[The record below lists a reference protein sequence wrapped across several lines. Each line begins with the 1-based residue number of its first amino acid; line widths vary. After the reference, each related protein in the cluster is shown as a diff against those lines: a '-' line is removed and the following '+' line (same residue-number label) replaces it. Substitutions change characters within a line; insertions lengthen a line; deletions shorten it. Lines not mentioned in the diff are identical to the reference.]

1 MLKRAA
7 LPALLLLSALGAP
20 VCSHAAPLYA
30 VTQFLDNFTAYDINN
45 GGQMAGALVADD
57 GATHAALYGNG
68 ALTDLGTMGGAAA
81 HATALNDAGA
91 MTGTVFGTTGEWHG
105 FVYSNGVTTDLGWRS
120 EGYGINAR
128 GDAVGRAWTGDG
140 TYTALLYSDGQLRS
154 LGSLGMG
161 NYAIAYDINDI
172 GQAVGV
178 SLLLDESH
186 APFHPFLYSDGAM
199 RDLGSL
205 AYGGVS
211 SANAINNAGRIAGY
225 SEGVDGTFSAFIYE
239 NATMT
244 FLGNLGGSF
253 VNVGGINEHGAFVG
267 NADTANGSAVGYIY
281 LAGAL
286 VDLNTLLDPALGWQI
301 DGAVAINDLGQIAA
315 HGCRDGLCGT
325 VRLDLASAV
334 PEPGAAGML
343 VPGLLALATVWRRQK
358 RQGSVTPGM
367 PGATASFA

>member
-1 MLKRAA
+1 MLKRAGLLA
-7 LPALLLLSALGAP
+7 LFLLPALCAP
-20 VCSHAAPLYA
+20 VCSQAAPRYT
-30 VTQFLDNFTAYDINN
+30 VTQFLDHFTAYDINN
-45 GGQMAGALVADD
+45 SGQMAGALAAGD
-57 GATHAALYGNG
+57 GTTHAALYADG
-68 ALTDLGTMGGAAA
+68 AFTDLGNMGGTAA
-81 HATALNDAGA
+81 HATAVNDAGA
-91 MTGTVFGTTGEWHG
+91 MTGTVYTTDNEWHG
-105 FVYSNGVTTDLGWRS
+105 FVYSNGVTTDLGQRS

-140 TYTALLYSDGQLRS
+140 TYTALLYSDGQLHS
-154 LGSLGMG
+154 LGSLGTG
-161 NYAIAYDINDI
+161 GYAIAYDINDI
-172 GQAVGV
+172 GQTVGV
-178 SLLLDESH
+178 SLILDESH

-225 SEGVDGTFSAFIYE
+225 SEDVDGTFSAFIYE

-253 VNVGGINEHGAFVG
+253 VDVGGINEQGDFVG
-267 NADTANGSAVGYIY
+267 NADRANGNAIGYLYID
-281 LAGAL
+281 GAL
-286 VDLNTLLDPALGWQI
+286 VDLNTLLDPALGWHI

-358 RQGSVTPGM
+358 RRGAAAPGM
-367 PGATASFA
+367 AGAAASIA